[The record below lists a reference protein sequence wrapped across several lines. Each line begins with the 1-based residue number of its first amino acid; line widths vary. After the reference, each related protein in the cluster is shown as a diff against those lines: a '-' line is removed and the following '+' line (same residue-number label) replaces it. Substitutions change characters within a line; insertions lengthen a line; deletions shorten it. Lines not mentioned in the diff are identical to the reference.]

1 MLNSLSLVLWKIAIL
16 SICVESHISMS
27 FGWHSGFG
35 EKWQRKQLA
44 LSFEKKKKESEN
56 VSLYAV
62 NSSFICSYI
71 TLSGFSIVLVENVWL
86 KYKEAFTHSKDFP
99 FNLIG
104 ALPAYAIP
112 NMLGSTTSSPKRT
125 TWALRVISL
134 LKSPSM
140 PILQDRFEAGRGV

>member
-1 MLNSLSLVLWKIAIL
+1 MLNSLSLVLRKIAIL

-44 LSFEKKKKESEN
+44 LSFEKKKESKN

-62 NSSFICSYI
+62 NSSFICSCI

-104 ALPAYAIP
+104 ALLAYAIP

-140 PILQDRFEAGRGV
+140 HILQDRFEAGGGV